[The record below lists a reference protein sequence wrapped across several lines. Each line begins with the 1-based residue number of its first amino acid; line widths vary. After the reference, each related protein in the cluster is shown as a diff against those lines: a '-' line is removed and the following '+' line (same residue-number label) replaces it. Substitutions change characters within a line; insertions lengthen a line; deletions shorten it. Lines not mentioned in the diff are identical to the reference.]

1 MAYRFSVDD
10 VRFLTSGAGRD
21 AVREVAL
28 LNPGRNVADVAKV
41 RALIGERFAA
51 VLETVLLQR
60 KAAEKLSDVDGWLFT
75 DAALQ
80 QATPTLVARHRAERF
95 AGRRV
100 HDVTCSIGT
109 ELATL
114 PAAIGSD
121 LDPTRVAMAR
131 HNCPDIPLLRA
142 DALRPVT
149 RDTAVFADPARRDGT
164 GRRKWNPRDLAPPLD
179 ELAQV
184 YADRDLAVK
193 CAPGLDF
200 DAVEWADE
208 IEVVSLDRHV
218 REACLWTR
226 SLARTR
232 RSATVLSSDGAQ
244 WTITS
249 DEQDDCAVT
258 EAQEWIVDPD
268 GAVVRA
274 GLVRH
279 YAARHGLSQ
288 LDERI
293 AYLTGPRPPAGI
305 RAFRVLEQLK
315 YSEKALRQALHARG
329 IGRVEIL
336 TRGVDVDPN
345 TLRPRLKPRGDNAC
359 SVIITRIGRSPF
371 AFLCAAN

>member
-10 VRFLTSGAGRD
+10 VRFLTSGPGRD
-21 AVREVAL
+21 AVREVASL
-28 LNPGRNVADVAKV
+28 APGRTVADVTKV
-41 RALIGERFAA
+41 RSLVGERFAA

-60 KAAEKLSDVDGWLFT
+60 KAAAKLSDVDGWLFT

-80 QATPTLVARHRAERF
+80 QATPTLVAQHRASRF
-95 AGRRV
+95 GGRRV

-109 ELATL
+109 ELVTL

-121 LDPTRVAMAR
+121 IDPVRLAMAR
-131 HNCPDIPLLRA
+131 HNCPQAPLLQA

-149 RDTAVFADPARRDGT
+149 RDVAVLADPARRDSA

-179 ELAQV
+179 ELAEV

-200 DAVEWADE
+200 DAVGWAAE
-208 IEVVSLDRHV
+208 IEVISLDRHV

-226 SLARTR
+226 SLARSG
-232 RSATVLSSDGAQ
+232 RSATVLSTDGPQ
-244 WTITS
+244 WTIT
-249 DEQDDCAVT
+249 DAEPDDCAVT
-258 EAQEWIVDPD
+258 DAQEWIVDPD

-274 GLVRH
+274 GLVRQ

-305 RAFRVLEQLK
+305 RAFRVLETVK
-315 YSEKALRQALHARG
+315 YTEKALRQALRARQV
-329 IGRVEIL
+329 GRVEIL

-359 SVIITRIGRSPF
+359 SVIITRIGRAPF
-371 AFLCAAN
+371 AFLCDAN